1 MSDRLNCFVLI
12 PLLVLGLLCWR
23 IPAPAAGPVPQIDQD
38 VKKIQDKYRD
48 LVSLAFDFIQN
59 TRSGGRTRHGA
70 GHAVFYRPGNN
81 RPGVMRWDYTEPDVQ
96 IILNDGK
103 KLSIYTQKDN
113 QLIIT
118 SAKELQSDIT
128 YAFFSGSRN
137 LLDDFSVKPASDRFV
152 YRLQGVETK
161 SVQLVPRKP
170 HSQIKAL
177 HLWYDK
183 NYLIHRLLIEDHFDS
198 ITELEFSNIKL
209 NGLPQDSKETLN
221 SLLWLDLPLETEII
235 SQ

>member
-1 MSDRLNCFVLI
+1 MSDRLTCYLLL
-12 PLLVLGLLCWR
+12 PLLCLGLLCR
-23 IPAPAAGPVPQIDQD
+23 PVPAPAAGPLPQIEQD

-48 LVSLAFDFIQN
+48 LVSLAFDFNQN

-70 GHAVFYRPGNN
+70 GHAVFYRPGNKK
-81 RPGVMRWDYTEPDVQ
+81 PGVMRWDYTEPDVQ
-96 IILNDGK
+96 IILNDGE

-118 SAKELQSDIT
+118 SAEELQSDIT
-128 YAFFSGSRN
+128 YAFFSGTRN
-137 LLDDFSVKPASDRFV
+137 LLDDFSLKPASDRFV

-161 SVQLVPRKP
+161 SIQLVPHKP
-170 HSQIKAL
+170 HSQIRAL

-183 NYLIHRLLIEDHFDS
+183 DYIIHRLLIEDHFDS
-198 ITELEFSNIKL
+198 ITELNFSNIEL
-209 NGLPQDSKETLN
+209 NGLKQDSRETLN
-221 SLLWLDLPLETEII
+221 SLLWLDLPLGTEII